1 MVTDHQVRKLMKELR
16 KGRTLQ
22 LASAK
27 AGMDVRTGRRYRELG
42 KLPSECKPERTWRT
56 RPDPFAE
63 VWEEIRGLLEINP
76 GLQARTIF
84 EELQRR
90 YPGRFADGQLRTLQ
104 RRVKAWRALEGPA
117 REPIFPQEH
126 EPGQRCQSDFC
137 DLSKLEVTIQGER
150 FEHLLYHFV
159 LPYSN
164 WETGTICFS

>member
-1 MVTDHQVRKLMKELR
+1 MVTDHQVRKLMSELR

-27 AGMDVRTGRRYRELG
+27 AGMDVKTGRKYRRLG
-42 KLPSECKPERTWRT
+42 KLPSECQRERTWRT
-56 RPDPFAE
+56 HPDAFAE
-63 VWEEIRGLLEINP
+63 VWEEVGELLEVNP

-104 RRVKAWRALEGPA
+104 RRVKAWRALEGPGK
-117 REPIFPQEH
+117 EPIFPQVH

-137 DLSKLEVTIQGER
+137 DLSTTMSHRRSQIGNRFGEK
-150 FEHLLYHFV
+150 F
-159 LPYSN
+159 
-164 WETGTICFS
+164 GGIK